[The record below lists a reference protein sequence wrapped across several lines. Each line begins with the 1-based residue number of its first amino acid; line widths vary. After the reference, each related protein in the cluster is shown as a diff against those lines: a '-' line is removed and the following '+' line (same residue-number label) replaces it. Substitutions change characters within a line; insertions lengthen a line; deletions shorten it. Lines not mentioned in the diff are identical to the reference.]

1 MEIKRAEYESN
12 MQSNANQVCE
22 LNSQLLQKD
31 VDIEGLRN
39 ELENRRLEDRRE
51 NEQKISQLE
60 ENLRQKVAEMKEA
73 QDKISCMNDDLETQ
87 IMDKMTAE
95 EDNESLKANEK
106 TLKDEIEELKMQK
119 EELNQKLQ
127 KASEKEREL
136 SQVRLEHTEKVSF
149 YLLLFFTIFFTLLI
163 CIFFQFRTL
172 KCLGKL
178 WNL

>member
-1 MEIKRAEYESN
+1 
-12 MQSNANQVCE
+12 
-22 LNSQLLQKD
+22 
-31 VDIEGLRN
+31 
-39 ELENRRLEDRRE
+39 
-51 NEQKISQLE
+51 
-60 ENLRQKVAEMKEA
+60 MKEA

-149 YLLLFFTIFFTLLI
+149 YLLLFFMNFFTLLI